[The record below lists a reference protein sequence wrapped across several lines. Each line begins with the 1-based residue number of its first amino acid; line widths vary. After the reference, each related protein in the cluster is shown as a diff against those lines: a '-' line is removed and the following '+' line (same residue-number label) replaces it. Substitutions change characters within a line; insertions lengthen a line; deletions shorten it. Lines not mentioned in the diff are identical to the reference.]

1 MEEKKEEIKIKLST
15 AVIIILI
22 LLVALGVMYYFGF
35 VKNKNENIENETL
48 TNATEN
54 IEVNNAL
61 TNDVEEEKT
70 ENVLN
75 NDKTNNE
82 NSSKEE
88 TEKVSKEKRKQN
100 FQKYLDISSSFN
112 SDSLSI
118 LKELELVSEQPNWE
132 DYKTIEYKDVKY
144 QDMNKFY
151 KTDIKYSKYKE
162 KMQQYMTS
170 KCMEKEFANYT
181 RNNNGNLYVVSYGG
195 VTFNFKV
202 QKMEKV
208 SSNVYTIKVFITGDD
223 SGSKDIKYYTVTFDG
238 NKVKEVK
245 SRDYSDISSKLKG
258 KEVFYVTDVV
268 DNSDFDNT
276 YTLKGVIYD
285 ETTITKSELN
295 KYLKEKK
302 VEVDGQKYE
311 IKKNEDGYYSLIDS
325 KYDSECYWIKKKNNN
340 TYTLESTTEFPTV
353 YKLTN
358 KYKEITVS
366 GNLKCEYG
374 ETQEKTTV
382 KKYFKNFKDRDPIDS
397 TNPDGVFT
405 FNFNKNGN
413 CTKIVECVTGH

>member
-1 MEEKKEEIKIKLST
+1 MAEKKEEIKIKLST

-22 LLVALGVMYYFGF
+22 LLVALGVMYDFGF
-35 VKNKNENIENETL
+35 IKNKNENIENETL

-70 ENVLN
+70 ENTLN
-75 NDKTNNE
+75 NNKTNNE
-82 NSSKEE
+82 NSGKEGN
-88 TEKVSKEKRKQN
+88 EKVSKE
-100 FQKYLDISSSFN
+100 
-112 SDSLSI
+112 
-118 LKELELVSEQPNWE
+118 
-132 DYKTIEYKDVKY
+132 
-144 QDMNKFY
+144 
-151 KTDIKYSKYKE
+151 
-162 KMQQYMTS
+162 
-170 KCMEKEFANYT
+170 
-181 RNNNGNLYVVSYGG
+181 
-195 VTFNFKV
+195 
-202 QKMEKV
+202 
-208 SSNVYTIKVFITGDD
+208 
-223 SGSKDIKYYTVTFDG
+223 
-238 NKVKEVK
+238 EVK
-245 SRDYSDISSKLKG
+245 SRDYSEISSKLKG

-276 YTLKGVIYD
+276 YILKGVIYD

-325 KYDSECYWIKKKNNN
+325 KYDSERYWIKKKNNN

-358 KYKEITVS
+358 KYKQITVS

-382 KKYFKNFKDRDPIDS
+382 KKYFKNFEDRDPIDS

-405 FNFNKNGN
+405 FNFDKNGN